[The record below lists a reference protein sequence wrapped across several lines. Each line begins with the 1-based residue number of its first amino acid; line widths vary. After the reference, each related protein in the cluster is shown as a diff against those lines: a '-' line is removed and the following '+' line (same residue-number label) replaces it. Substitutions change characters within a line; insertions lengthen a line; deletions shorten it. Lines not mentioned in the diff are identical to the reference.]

1 MLNIVSTIVLKTFRK
16 SIDVILSFFPEN
28 CHSLYHILR
37 VLLPLDGKIK
47 NNLITY

>member
-16 SIDVILSFFPEN
+16 SIDVILFIFEN